1 MFIREDWTIFRN
13 LNSITHKAGC
23 RLKNLRGLV
32 LKEIMDNA
40 LDAAP
45 GKKPK
50 YGKTSDGWYYIED
63 EGPGIPGS
71 SQQIANLFS
80 IKRPLTSTKIL
91 RRPSRGALGNGIRV
105 IVGTILASSGRLRV
119 STRGKR
125 LDLVLND
132 DGTTTIAEETVTSVK
147 GTCIELQFGS
157 SVPSSE
163 DEWRLAKLAA
173 NFNFA
178 LTYQGSTSAYWYD
191 SDTFY
196 ELILAAGDMPL
207 EQLIGM
213 FDGFKSR
220 IAINQLKNSVPGW
233 NSVTCNNVSRDTAD
247 RVLGLMR
254 ENVKEVSARKI
265 GRMIDVA
272 ENERCYARVYGEMDV
287 PPGRGKYHAKLPYVV
302 EALAVERNEEGEET
316 REDGDMMIAMVN
328 GTPITGDIR
337 IERRGKGEIAVFGC
351 GLQHRITRVAHRNF
365 TVCLNVTVP
374 YMPIT
379 TDGKEPDF
387 SRLVDVIQEVIR
399 KSTRKLRKELR
410 REVAKQTETLDRYL
424 DKALQKVSQ
433 YGKYRFSLRQLYYA
447 MRPYVMEADP
457 EKRELDYGYFCRWVS
472 VYENNNGEIKG
483 MYRDPRGT
491 LYHPHTGETISIGTI
506 AVEEYQR
513 PEWTFNK
520 ILYIEK
526 EGLFE
531 VLKQVKFPE
540 RFDCALLSSKGFA
553 SRAVRDLID
562 LLGDDGEEIHVF
574 AIHDADGPGTAIY
587 ESLVEETIARPGR
600 KVTVHNLGMEPW
612 EGMDMGLQVETF
624 EKRKQKTVV
633 AKYINRHRLDP
644 ELDGDMDGWEW
655 TEWLQT
661 NRIELNAM
669 TSPQFVQWLETKFK
683 AIETKKV
690 IPPSRVLE
698 KTLKRAAEAK
708 VRAQLTQKILAEA
721 NFEDKVERQMIDV
734 IGKMPEAHELKD
746 LVRDGLGENSAQ
758 RWTDPL
764 DRAAQQ
770 LVQGES

>member
-23 RLKNLRGLV
+23 RLKDLRGLV

-45 GKKPK
+45 GKKPA
-50 YGKTSDGWYYIED
+50 YGESGSWYYIED
-63 EGPGIPGS
+63 EGPGIPGT

-105 IVGTILASSGRLRV
+105 IVGTILASGGQLRV
-119 STRGKR
+119 STRGKK
-125 LDLVLND
+125 LDLQLND
-132 DGTTTIAEETVTSVK
+132 DGTTTIIKETLTEIK
-147 GTCIELQFGS
+147 GTCIELIFG
-157 SVPSSE
+157 PGLPRQE
-163 DEWRLAKLAA
+163 NEWVLAKLAA

-178 LTYQGSTSAYWYD
+178 LTYQGDTSAYWYD

-196 ELILAAGDMPL
+196 ELCLAAGDMSL
-207 EQLIGM
+207 SQLIGM
-213 FDGFKSR
+213 FDGCGPNTYAGR
-220 IAINQLKNSVPGW
+220 QVRELCKNYRCSDI
-233 NSVTCNNVSRDTAD
+233 TRETAD
-247 RVLGLMR
+247 IILGKMR
-254 ENVKEVSARKI
+254 ETVKEISPRKI

-302 EALAVERNEEGEET
+302 EAIAMERGKDGEEM
-316 REDGDMMIAMVN
+316 REDGDNIIAMVN
-328 GTPITGDIR
+328 GTPITGDVR
-337 IERRGKGEIAVFGC
+337 IERRGKGEVAVFGC
-351 GLQHRITRVAHRNF
+351 GLRHKITRVAHRNF

-387 SRLVDVIQEVIR
+387 SRLVAEISTVMQ

-424 DKALQKVSQ
+424 EKSLQKVSQ

-447 MRPYVMEADP
+447 MRPYVLENDP
-457 EKRELDYGYFCRWVS
+457 EKRGLDYGYFCRWVS
-472 VYENNNGEIKG
+472 QYENENGEIKG

-506 AVEEYQR
+506 AVEEYTR
-513 PEWTFNK
+513 PLWTFNK

-540 RFDCALLSSKGFA
+540 RYDCALLSSKGFA

-562 LLGDDGEEIHVF
+562 LLGDHGEEIHVF

-587 ESLVEETIARPGR
+587 EALVEETIARPSR
-600 KVTVHNLGMEPW
+600 KVVVHNLGMEPW
-612 EGMDMGLQVETF
+612 EGMQLGLQVETF
-624 EKRKQKTVV
+624 EMRKQRTTA
-633 AKYINRHRLDP
+633 AKYINRHQQDDNI
-644 ELDGDMDGWEW
+644 DGDMDGYDWA
-655 TEWLQT
+655 EWLQE

-669 TSPQFVQWLETKFK
+669 TSPQFVSWLEDKFK

-690 IPPSRVLE
+690 VPPNRVLE
-698 KTLKRAAEAK
+698 KTLKRVAEAK
-708 VRAQLTQKILAEA
+708 VRFNLTQKILAA
-721 NFEDKVERQMIDV
+721 ADFESKVSEQMDTI
-734 IGKMPEAHELKD
+734 IQKMPEPWKLKD
-746 LVRDGLGENSAQ
+746 QVEAGLSGNSAQ
-758 RWTDPL
+758 NWTDPL
-764 DRAAQQ
+764 DKVASK
-770 LVQGES
+770 LVEG